1 MNNLIIKANENL
13 KRAIEVI
20 KNNQAAF
27 ESMNLKLHDVSYYSW
42 KSAETNFPEIE
53 EDMNDLFYDFCDVSY
68 MFLEEDFN
76 YYGYEWEKRQ
86 YIGRTSSF
94 YLSGYQIRGYR
105 TETEDIDDILYEVL
119 EKNGYYDSIPDIKD
133 GKIVIDD
140 YIEDS
145 KANIEYI
152 GSEEFIRD
160 FNKEIDGI
168 IKMYEYIKD
177 FKDNQVEYFKEY
189 LQGIQDDIL
198 YQREQTE
205 KHNLDVWLAGVS
217 AIVA

>member
-27 ESMNLKLHDVSYYSW
+27 ESMDLKLHDVSYYTW
-42 KSAETNFPEIE
+42 KSAETDFPEIE
-53 EDMNDLFYDFCDVSY
+53 EDMNDLFYDFCDISY
-68 MFLEEDFN
+68 HLMEEDFN
-76 YYGYEWEKRQ
+76 MFGYEWEKRQ

-105 TETEDIDDILYEVL
+105 TVTGDIDYILYNII
-119 EKNGYYDSIPDIKD
+119 EKIGYPYIPDIEV
-133 GKIVIDD
+133 GQIVIDE
-140 YIEDS
+140 YIEGCI
-145 KANIEYI
+145 ANIEYI
-152 GSEEFIRD
+152 GSEEFIQD
-160 FNKEIDGI
+160 FNKEISGI
-168 IKMYEYIKD
+168 LKMYEYIKD

>member
-1 MNNLIIKANENL
+1 MNNMIIKANENL
-13 KRAIEVI
+13 NRAMKII
-20 KNNQAAF
+20 KDNQAAF
-27 ESMNLKLHDVSYYSW
+27 ESMDLKLHDTSYYSW
-42 KSAETNFPEIE
+42 SEAGTDFPEIE
-53 EDMNDLFYDFCDVSY
+53 EDMNDLFYDFCDISY
-68 MFLEEDFN
+68 HFMVEDFN
-76 YYGYEWEKRQ
+76 ESGYEWEKRQ

-105 TETEDIDDILYEVL
+105 TETEDIDSILSEVL
-119 EKNGYYDSIPDIKD
+119 EKYGWYDSIPDIED

-152 GSEEFIRD
+152 ASEEFIQD
-160 FNKEIDGI
+160 FNKEISGI
-168 IKMYEYIKD
+168 LKMYEYIKD
-177 FKDNQVEYFKEY
+177 FKDNQIEYFKEY

>member
-13 KRAIEVI
+13 NEVVQI
-20 KNNQAAF
+20 IRNNQAAF
-27 ESMNLKLHDVSYYSW
+27 ESMNLKLYDTSYYSW
-42 KSAETNFPEIE
+42 KSAETDFPEIE

-68 MFLEEDFN
+68 MFLEEDFKEN
-76 YYGYEWEKRQ
+76 GYEWEKRQ

-105 TETEDIDDILYEVL
+105 TETEDIDDILYNII
-119 EKNGYYDSIPDIKD
+119 EKIGYPYIPDIEN
-133 GKIVIDD
+133 GQIVIND
-140 YIEDS
+140 YTEDCID
-145 KANIEYI
+145 NLEYI
-152 GSEEFIRD
+152 GSEEFIQD
-160 FNKEIDGI
+160 FNKEISGI
-168 IKMYEYIKD
+168 LKMYEYIKD

>member
-27 ESMNLKLHDVSYYSW
+27 ESMNLKLHDTSYYSW
-42 KSAETNFPEIE
+42 KSAETDFPEIE

-68 MFLEEDFN
+68 MFLEEDFKEN
-76 YYGYEWEKRQ
+76 GYEWEKRQ

-105 TETEDIDDILYEVL
+105 TETEDIDSILYEII
-119 EKNGYYDSIPDIKD
+119 EKYGYYDSIPDIQD
-133 GKIVIDD
+133 GKIVIDE

-152 GSEEFIRD
+152 ASEEFIQD
-160 FNKEIDGI
+160 FNKEISGI
-168 IKMYEYIKD
+168 LKMYEYIKD

>member
-27 ESMNLKLHDVSYYSW
+27 ESMDLKLHDTSYYSW
-42 KSAETNFPEIE
+42 REAETDFPEIE

-68 MFLEEDFN
+68 MFLEEDFKEN
-76 YYGYEWEKRQ
+76 GYEWEKRQ

-105 TETEDIDDILYEVL
+105 TETGDIDDILYSIIEQV
-119 EKNGYYDSIPDIKD
+119 GYPDIPDIEN
-133 GKIVIDD
+133 GQIVIDD
-140 YIEDS
+140 YIEGCI
-145 KANIEYI
+145 ANIEYI
-152 GSEEFIRD
+152 GSEEFIQD
-160 FNKEIDGI
+160 FNKEISGI
-168 IKMYEYIKD
+168 LKMYEYIKD

>member
-20 KNNQAAF
+20 KNNHAAF
-27 ESMNLKLHDVSYYSW
+27 ESIDLKLHYTSYYSW
-42 KSAETNFPEIE
+42 RDAETDFPEIE

-68 MFLEEDFN
+68 MFMEEDFKEN
-76 YYGYEWEKRQ
+76 GYEWEKRQ

-105 TETEDIDDILYEVL
+105 TETEDIDDILYNIIEQV
-119 EKNGYYDSIPDIKD
+119 GYPDIPDIED
-133 GKIVIDD
+133 GQIVIND
-140 YIEDS
+140 YTEDCID
-145 KANIEYI
+145 NLEYI
-152 GSEEFIRD
+152 SSEEFIQD
-160 FNKEIDGI
+160 FNKEISGI
-168 IKMYEYIKD
+168 LKMYEYIKD

-198 YQREQTE
+198 YQREQEE